1 MKNCKI
7 SFEQF
12 FNSKTKTL
20 YESKDQDEI
29 IKYHQRLLGNILF
42 VGELN
47 RRGLL
52 QESIILSVFD
62 MLLCVDSV
70 ETQMGFINDQTV
82 EGAVVLMTK
91 IGKLIDDKINSIQG
105 KIDSG
110 TALKSGEK
118 VTLDKINRTFARFEE
133 LASETGQPQ
142 LSTRAK
148 LLIKNMMD
156 YRKAGWP

>member
-1 MKNCKI
+1 LKNCKI

-12 FNSKTKTL
+12 FNAKTKTL

-62 MLLCVDSV
+62 MLLCVDSQ
-70 ETQMGFINDQTV
+70 ETQLSFIND
-82 EGAVVLMTK
+82 
-91 IGKLIDDKINSIQG
+91 
-105 KIDSG
+105 
-110 TALKSGEK
+110 
-118 VTLDKINRTFARFEE
+118 
-133 LASETGQPQ
+133 
-142 LSTRAK
+142 
-148 LLIKNMMD
+148 
-156 YRKAGWP
+156 